1 MSSPNSPE
9 PSDTGPATNGKQE
22 PESGELQ
29 STVHREDKDIHNVKE
44 VEEGTNLTSTPDKAP
59 CTLAPL
65 QLSQLRTKN
74 TDSFDMEEVCL
85 LARSPGIS
93 HDGVYYSQ
101 CSCNTRSS
109 THTEYFHTE
118 NV

>member
-9 PSDTGPATNGKQE
+9 PSDTGPATNGKHE
-22 PESGELQ
+22 PESGDLQ
-29 STVHREDKDIHNVKE
+29 SAVHREDEDIQDVKE

-74 TDSFDMEEVCL
+74 TDSFDMEEVRL

-93 HDGVYYSQ
+93 HDGVYYRQ
-101 CSCNTRSS
+101 CSCNTRYS
-109 THTEYFHTE
+109 THFHIE